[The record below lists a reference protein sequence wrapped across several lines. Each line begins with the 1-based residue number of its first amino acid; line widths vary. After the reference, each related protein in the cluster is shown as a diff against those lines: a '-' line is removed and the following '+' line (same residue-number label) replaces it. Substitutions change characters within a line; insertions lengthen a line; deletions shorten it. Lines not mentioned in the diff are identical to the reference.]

1 MVIKA
6 AFFDVGEVL
15 VNETREY
22 GTWADW
28 LGVSRHEFS
37 AVFGSVIAMGH
48 DYREVFQI
56 FRPGF
61 DLTAERQR
69 RAEAGKPETFDEQ
82 DLYPDVRS
90 CLSELQQQRIL
101 VGVSGNQTARAEAIL
116 RDLKLP
122 LDVLGTSS
130 SWGADKPSDKF
141 FHRLLEEADAPPE
154 NVLYVGDRLD
164 WDVRP
169 AQALGLKTAL
179 VRRGPWGRI
188 LADADAEQGLLFD
201 IPDLRGLANLVK
213 QYNVIGEAS
222 R

>member
-1 MVIKA
+1 M
-6 AFFDVGEVL
+6 FFDVGEVL

-37 AVFGSVIAMGH
+37 AVFGSVIAAGR
-48 DYREVFQI
+48 DYRDVFQV

-61 DLTAERQR
+61 NLTAERQR
-69 RAEAGKPETFDEQ
+69 RAEAGKPETFDER
-82 DLYPDVRS
+82 DLYPDVRD
-90 CLSELQQQRIL
+90 CLSALRRQRIL
-101 VGVSGNQTARAEAIL
+101 VGVSGNQTARAEGIL
-116 RDLKLP
+116 RDLDLP

-130 SWGADKPSDKF
+130 SWGVEKPSEGF
-141 FHRLLEEADAPPE
+141 FSRLLAEADALSE

-179 VRRGPWGRI
+179 IRRGPWGRI
-188 LADADAEQGLLFD
+188 LKDADAEQALLFD
-201 IPDLRGLANLVK
+201 LPDLRDLANLVE
-213 QYNVIGEAS
+213 QHNAIGEVAP
-222 R
+222 